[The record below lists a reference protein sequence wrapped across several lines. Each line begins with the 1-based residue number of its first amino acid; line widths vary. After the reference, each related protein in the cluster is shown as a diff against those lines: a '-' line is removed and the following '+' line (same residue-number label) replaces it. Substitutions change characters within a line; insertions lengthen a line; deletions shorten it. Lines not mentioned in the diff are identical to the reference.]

1 MIESFIVRMM
11 IWFGLGY
18 ILGKISIALGLG
30 IGTSIVLFFLV
41 LFPIFMIIINP
52 YAWKW
57 FKGKFK
63 NETGSE

>member
-18 ILGKISIALGLG
+18 IWGKISIALGLG
-30 IGTSIVLFFLV
+30 IGTTIILAFLV
-41 LFPIFMIIINP
+41 LFPISIIIMDP
-52 YAWKW
+52 HAWKW

-63 NETGSE
+63 NETGSK